1 MTIYIVMG
9 KTGEYSD
16 RSEWPVVAY
25 PSYSEAQNHVLLAT
39 EQARLIESKREH
51 QYDYISDDED
61 NNDEKNPY
69 DPKMKIDYNGTRY
82 YVMEVD
88 LLDSMILFDKS
99 LGVHI

>member
-25 PSYSEAQNHVLLAT
+25 PSYSEAQTHVTLAT
-39 EQARLIESKREH
+39 EQARLIESKREN
-51 QYDYISDDED
+51 DWEYIDED
-61 NNDEKNPY
+61 QTEKNIY
-69 DPKMKIDYNGTRY
+69 DPKMRMDYNGTRY
-82 YVMEVD
+82 YIMEVD